1 MRTKRLALF
10 ALMCTVL
17 VPAGLYAQTGASI
30 SGTVKDASGQV
41 IPGVTVEAA
50 SPALIEKTRAAVT
63 DGTGQ
68 YKIVGLVPGTYTVTF
83 TLAGFSTF
91 KREGI
96 ELGGSF
102 VAGNLV
108 FTSTLEEHTFAMR
121 VSDGKILWRI
131 KLGKYSPGIV
141 TERHYFF
148 TLNGIVMAWHAR
160 QSPQILALERAKR
173 RHAGK
178 KSAQVRVTTTP

>member
-1 MRTKRLALF
+1 MGTKQLALF
-10 ALMCTVL
+10 ALMCTVI
-17 VPAGLYAQTGASI
+17 VPAGLNAQTGASI
-30 SGTVKDASGQV
+30 AGTVKDATGQV

-68 YKIVGLVPGTYTVTF
+68 YKIVGLVPGIYTVTF

-102 VAGNLV
+102 VASVNAELKVGTV
-108 FTSTLEEHTFAMR
+108 AETITVTGET
-121 VSDGKILWRI
+121 
-131 KLGKYSPGIV
+131 PIV
-141 TERHYFF
+141 D
-148 TLNGIVMAWHAR
+148 V
-160 QSPQILALERAKR
+160 QSANVQR
-173 RHAGK
+173 
-178 KSAQVRVTTTP
+178 